1 MLERR
6 HKDTF
11 GYIKVKIYSENPYFI
26 MVPKDNYILEHRLI
40 MAQHLK
46 RPLSKKE
53 IVHHNNC
60 KNDDNRI
67 ENLRLFKGN
76 GDHQRLH
83 SKLKREAYQLLYSM
97 SDKL

>member
-1 MLERR
+1 MLERG
-6 HKDTF
+6 HKDYF
-11 GYIKVKIYSENPYFI
+11 GYILVKIYPENPFFV
-26 MVPKDNYILEHRLI
+26 MANHTGFVLEHRLI

-53 IVHHNNC
+53 IVHHNND
-60 KNDDNRI
+60 KRDDNRI

-76 GDHQRLH
+76 GDHQKLH
-83 SKLKREAYQLLYSM
+83 SKLKRETYQLLYGM

>member
-1 MLERR
+1 MKMLERR

-11 GYIKVKIYSENPYFI
+11 GYIKVKIYPENPYFM

-40 MAQHLK
+40 MAQHLN

-60 KNDDNRI
+60 KRDDNRI
-67 ENLRLFKGN
+67 ENLRLFKVTG
-76 GDHQRLH
+76 GHQKLH
-83 SKLKREAYQLLYSM
+83 RKLKREAYQLLYG
-97 SDKL
+97 K